1 MMSSE
6 KKMAGV
12 TSRAASANSLCRFAP
27 GGDEYSWEELPDAI
41 EALQDG
47 DDIDY
52 TGASGPIDMN
62 IDGDA
67 TAGVFD
73 LEERFPGPK
82 SGYPNEPTIN
92 TATFSEV
99 DGRTTLTLLVEAP
112 RKEIRDAVV
121 PSGMEDGLQD
131 ALDLLEEVAVS
142 LDR

>member
-1 MMSSE
+1 MVTLDRIRLTGLLTKTLARPRGSSILRR
-6 KKMAGV
+6 G
-12 TSRAASANSLCRFAP
+12 SR
-27 GGDEYSWEELPDAI
+27 
-41 EALQDG
+41 
-47 DDIDY
+47 
-52 TGASGPIDMN
+52 
-62 IDGDA
+62 
-67 TAGVFD
+67 
-73 LEERFPGPK
+73 GPK
-82 SGYPNEPTIN
+82 TGYPNEPTIN